1 MLITN
6 LKNPKMRKPKK
17 EQIEDLKKALVLIEK
32 AYFLQNECDIIL
44 FENFDIDDDC
54 KFLNDDF
61 YNIKS
66 INTSSPLYKKEIAI
80 LNLLKK
86 LEL

>member
-1 MLITN
+1 M
-6 LKNPKMRKPKK
+6 KKSKK
-17 EQIEDLKKALVLIEK
+17 EQIEDLKKALALIAK

-44 FENFDIDDDC
+44 FENFDIDEDC
-54 KFLNDDF
+54 KFLDDDF
-61 YNIKS
+61 YKIKD
-66 INTSSPLYKKEIAI
+66 INSSTNLYKKEIAI

>member
-1 MLITN
+1 
-6 LKNPKMRKPKK
+6 MRKPKK